1 MPIDIT
7 TKVSPVIEK
16 AKELCQL
23 IVDQPHFEK
32 LLADIEIFM
41 GDSEAQALHDALSSK
56 QQVLVNK
63 QNSGESLT
71 EQEIDDFEGTRDA
84 LMANP
89 VANSFVTARQ
99 KMFDVQDSISRLITK
114 TFELGRVPMDEEM
127 KSGGC
132 CGGGGG
138 GGCGCH

>member
-32 LLADIEIFM
+32 LLADIETFM
-41 GDSEAQALHDALSSK
+41 GDSDAQALHDALSSK

-63 QNSGESLT
+63 QNGSESLSK
-71 EQEIDDFEGTRDA
+71 QEIDDFERTRDT
-84 LMANP
+84 LIANP
-89 VANSFVTARQ
+89 MTKSFRGQGFPDATLRDHPQ
-99 KMFDVQDSISRLITK
+99 PEGPLSTSQETK
-114 TFELGRVPMDEEM
+114 RGPSPSEGHP
-127 KSGGC
+127 SAPYP
-132 CGGGGG
+132 
-138 GGCGCH
+138 